1 MLQQNPGVP
10 RVLGRDKI
18 DIFQNF
24 QRAKSDIAQVSDWG
38 SDDVKH
44 CGEFEIRPTRLT
56 RNERI
61 QKGAL

>member
-10 RVLGRDKI
+10 GVLGRDKI

-24 QRAKSDIAQVSDWG
+24 QGAQGDIAKVSDWG

-44 CGEFEIRPTRLT
+44 CGEFE
-56 RNERI
+56 
-61 QKGAL
+61 